1 VSCRSRNSL
10 LTTGEE
16 TARTNG
22 NYNSG
27 IKGNRGKSSR
37 RTRCR
42 GSGQRASTYRRENGL
57 WAANNKT
64 NNTQLKHEEI
74 MSMMDRRSFE
84 RSWSRVTDEDV
95 QR

>member
-1 VSCRSRNSL
+1 
-10 LTTGEE
+10 
-16 TARTNG
+16 
-22 NYNSG
+22 
-27 IKGNRGKSSR
+27 
-37 RTRCR
+37 
-42 GSGQRASTYRRENGL
+42 L